1 MQGIVKRIFQR
12 ARNNLNEVKFDGL
25 ALSVVL
31 AFLVLVITG
40 NIIRVFTNG
49 QSNYSTYLEEK
60 QELARLQE
68 KNANLTE
75 EYEYVNSDE
84 YKALLL
90 RDAQNL
96 AKPEET
102 LYNTKERASFFVET
116 PEYLDL
122 EDKNDYMDWWLKLIG
137 R

>member
-1 MQGIVKRIFQR
+1 MQGIFKKLSHK
-12 ARNNLNEVKFDGL
+12 ARNNFNEIKFDGL
-25 ALSVVL
+25 ALSIVL
-31 AFLVLVITG
+31 AFIVLVVAG

-49 QSNYSTYLEEK
+49 QTNYSTFLEEK
-60 QELARLQE
+60 AELTRLQ
-68 KNANLTE
+68 NRNVSLTS
-75 EYEYVNSDE
+75 EYNYVNSDE

-102 LYNTKERASFFVET
+102 LFNTKEKPSFFVET

-122 EDKNDYMDWWLKLIG
+122 ENKTDFTDWWLKLIG

>member
-1 MQGIVKRIFQR
+1 MQGLFKRLFQK
-12 ARNNLNEVKFDGL
+12 AKNNLNEVKFDGI

-31 AFLVLVITG
+31 SFLVLVLAG

-49 QSNYSTYLEEK
+49 QSNYSTFLEEK
-60 QELARLQE
+60 TELTKLQE
-68 KNANLTE
+68 KNEKLSE
-75 EYEYVNSDE
+75 EYSYVNSEE

-96 AKPEET
+96 GRPDET
-102 LYNTKERASFFVET
+102 LYNTKDKPSFFVES

-122 EDKNDYMDWWLKLIG
+122 KSKSDYSDWWLKLIG

>member
-1 MQGIVKRIFQR
+1 MQGLTKRIFQK
-12 ARNNLNEVKFDGL
+12 AKNNLNEIKFDGIVL
-25 ALSVVL
+25 SVALS
-31 AFLVLVITG
+31 FLVLVLAG

-60 QELARLQE
+60 NELTKLQE
-68 KNANLTE
+68 KNSTLTE
-75 EYEYVNSDE
+75 EYNYVNSEE

-96 AKPEET
+96 GRPDET
-102 LYNTKERASFFVET
+102 LYNTKDKPSFFVES

-122 EDKNDYMDWWLKLIG
+122 ETKTDYFDWWLKLIG

>member
-1 MQGIVKRIFQR
+1 MQGIFKKLFQK
-12 ARNNLNEVKFDGL
+12 AKNNLNEIKFDGL
-25 ALSVVL
+25 ALSIVL
-31 AFLVLVITG
+31 AFVVLVVAG

-49 QSNYSTYLEEK
+49 QSNYSTFLEEK
-60 QELARLQE
+60 AELTRLQSRNE
-68 KNANLTE
+68 ALTE
-75 EYEYVNSDE
+75 EYNYVNSDE

-102 LYNTKERASFFVET
+102 LFNTKEKPSFFVET

-122 EDKNDYMDWWLKLIG
+122 ENKTDFTDWWLKLIG

>member
-1 MQGIVKRIFQR
+1 MQGLVKRVFQK
-12 ARNNLNEVKFDGL
+12 ARNNLNEVKFDGIV
-25 ALSVVL
+25 LSVVL
-31 AFLVLVITG
+31 SFLVLVLAG

-49 QSNYSTYLEEK
+49 QTNYSTFLEEK
-60 QELARLQE
+60 SELIKLQE
-68 KNANLTE
+68 RNSKLTE
-75 EYEYVNSDE
+75 EYDYVNSEE

-96 AKPEET
+96 GRPDET
-102 LYNTKERASFFVET
+102 LYNTKEKPSFFVES

-122 EDKNDYMDWWLKLIG
+122 EGKTDFTDWWLKLIG

>member
-1 MQGIVKRIFQR
+1 MQGLFKKIFQK
-12 ARNNLNEVKFDGL
+12 AKNNLNEIRFDGV

-31 AFLVLVITG
+31 AFIVLVVAG

-49 QSNYSTYLEEK
+49 QTNYSTFLDEK
-60 QELARLQE
+60 TELTKLQDR
-68 KNANLTE
+68 NANLTE
-75 EYEYVNSDE
+75 EYNYVNSDE
-84 YKALLL
+84 YKGLLL

-102 LYNTKERASFFVET
+102 LFNTKDRPSFFVET

-122 EDKNDYMDWWLKLIG
+122 KNKVDFSDWWLKLIG

>member
-1 MQGIVKRIFQR
+1 MQGLLKRIFQK
-12 ARNNLNEVKFDGL
+12 AKNNLNEVKFDGI
-25 ALSVVL
+25 ALSIVL
-31 AFLVLVITG
+31 VFLVLVIAG

-49 QSNYSTYLEEK
+49 QSNYSTFLEEK
-60 QELARLQE
+60 AELDKLLERNENLNQEYA
-68 KNANLTE
+68 
-75 EYEYVNSDE
+75 YVNSDE

-102 LYNTKERASFFVET
+102 LYNTKERPSFFFEE

-122 EDKNDYMDWWLKLIG
+122 ETKSNYLDWWLKLIG
-137 R
+137 K